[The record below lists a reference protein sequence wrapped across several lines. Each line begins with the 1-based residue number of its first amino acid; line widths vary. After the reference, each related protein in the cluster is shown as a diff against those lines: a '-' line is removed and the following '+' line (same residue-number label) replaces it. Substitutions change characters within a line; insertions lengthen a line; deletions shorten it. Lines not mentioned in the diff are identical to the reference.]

1 MSASE
6 APDEYSVALR
16 VAGVFERLGLEYVLG
31 GSLASSLQGEPR
43 STNDID
49 FALRIEERHVSLL
62 AAALGPDFVV
72 DEEGLREAIRP
83 RRSHNVFFLPT
94 VLKIDLFVRGGTPFD
109 DSELSRRLRTSV
121 GDAGSALFVVILE
134 DNILRKPAWFRM
146 GDEVSDRQWRDI
158 LGILRISGDVLDLA
172 YLQAWAPRLGV
183 DDLLARAQAQA

>member
-6 APDEYSVALR
+6 ALDEYSVALR
-16 VAGVFERLGLEYVLG
+16 VAGVFEHLGLDYVLG

-49 FALRIEERHVSLL
+49 FALRIEERHVPLL

-72 DEEGLREAIRP
+72 DEEGLREAIRL

-109 DSELSRRLRTSV
+109 DSELSRRLRTRV
-121 GDAGSALFVVILE
+121 GDADSALFVATPE
-134 DNILRKPAWFRM
+134 DNILRKLVWFRM

-158 LGILRISGDVLDLA
+158 LGILRISGAVLDLA

-183 DDLLARAQAQA
+183 DDLLARAQEQA